1 MPLTHIALHVPDANR
16 CSDFYQD
23 FCAMKVVR
31 RHGTEEKPVLW
42 LTDIGKADEFVIV
55 IIGGGPNDK
64 AFNAGYGHLGFA
76 LDSEAAVDNIA
87 AKAKRLGC
95 LLWEPRQDPWPA
107 NYYCG
112 VLDPAGNQ
120 VEFSFG
126 QPLG

>member
-1 MPLTHIALHVPDANR
+1 MMI
-16 CSDFYQD
+16 
-23 FCAMKVVR
+23 VR
-31 RHGTEEKPVLW
+31 EHGTEDKPVIW
-42 LTDIGKADEFVIV
+42 IAEPDKADQFVIV
-55 IIGGGPNDK
+55 IIGGGPTDQ
-64 AFNAGYGHLGFA
+64 AFDAGYGHLGFS
-76 LDSEAAVDNIA
+76 LESKEAVDAIA
-87 AKAKRLGC
+87 DKARHADC